1 MTNDTEIA
9 RVLALQEKAT
19 AGPWAT
25 VGRSHDHIIICEK
38 WRHVKLADVHSYLH
52 PYGPSAEDRESNAAF
67 IAAAHDMA
75 NLIRALRDERDGL
88 RAEVARLR
96 FRDDVFTDQGGSVA
110 GGKTIAEIYKDE
122 AERLRT
128 RVAELEAASKRV
140 GSPFPMI
147 DATGRCFVCGNHHGN
162 LPCPFT
168 QAAAVD
174 AGPTPFHGRTTR
186 RED

>member
-75 NLIRALRDERDGL
+75 NLIRALRDERDALKKDAALLHAMNDACLKLPGWWTISF
-88 RAEVARLR
+88 EVSGNSGSINLCDPEGNTLSA
-96 FRDDVFTDQGGSVA
+96 DDYGSVDSTLAEQVGEALAYALEHVAPSAAEA
-110 GGKTIAEIYKDE
+110 GA
-122 AERLRT
+122 
-128 RVAELEAASKRV
+128 
-140 GSPFPMI
+140 
-147 DATGRCFVCGNHHGN
+147 
-162 LPCPFT
+162 
-168 QAAAVD
+168 
-174 AGPTPFHGRTTR
+174 
-186 RED
+186 